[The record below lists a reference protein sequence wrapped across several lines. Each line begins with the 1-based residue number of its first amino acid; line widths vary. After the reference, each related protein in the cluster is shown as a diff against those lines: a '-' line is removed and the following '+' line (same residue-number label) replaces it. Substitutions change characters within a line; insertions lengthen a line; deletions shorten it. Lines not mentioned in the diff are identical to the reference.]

1 MVAVINWEIACYT
14 QFNGSSI
21 FLAIDHLT
29 SDFPTNGH
37 LMTILQVS
45 GYLTGNL
52 WATNLHEPPSAKWL
66 LTDNMEVLRI

>member
-52 WATNLHEPPSAKWL
+52 
-66 LTDNMEVLRI
+66 